1 MSKEKEIH
9 VLGNGDP
16 FKEMEINQF
25 PLIMLRSW
33 QDTKY
38 LFSASES
45 NTQSVNVLMFICW
58 DLCTH
63 SLGNVTVLWVNN
75 TIK

>member
-25 PLIMLRSW
+25 PLIMLRS
-33 QDTKY
+33 
-38 LFSASES
+38 
-45 NTQSVNVLMFICW
+45 
-58 DLCTH
+58 
-63 SLGNVTVLWVNN
+63 
-75 TIK
+75 